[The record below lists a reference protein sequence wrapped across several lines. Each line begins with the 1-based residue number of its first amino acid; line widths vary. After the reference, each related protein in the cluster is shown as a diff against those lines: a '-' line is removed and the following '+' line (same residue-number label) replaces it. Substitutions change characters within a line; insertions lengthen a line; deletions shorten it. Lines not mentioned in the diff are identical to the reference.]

1 MENQIFNESC
11 LDTMSRMEDNYLD
24 LVVTS
29 PPYFN
34 AREYSQYE
42 SVKTYMDTMKAI
54 FTEVER
60 TLKEC
65 RFCAVNISPV
75 IAPRESRDKESRRIP
90 LPFYFVPMMEEIG
103 FKFMED
109 IIWVKPEGAVFNRA
123 GHSFPLN
130 RRPYTYKPNII
141 TEYILVFKTHA
152 EKNIEHYTKEGSTI
166 SKYFDRT
173 NVWEMNPETQSKHSA
188 PFPEALP
195 SKIVSYYSY
204 EGDVVYDP
212 FLGSGTTAKV
222 AKEMNRK
229 YIGSE
234 INEDYFKIAQK
245 RLAQTQEYFF
255 GV

>member
-1 MENQIFNESC
+1 MENMIFNEDC
-11 LDTMSRMEDNYLD
+11 LDTMARMGDNSID

-42 SVKTYMDTMKAI
+42 SLKAYMSTMKSI

-60 TLKEC
+60 ALKEC
-65 RFCAVNISPV
+65 RFCVINISPV
-75 IAPRESRDKESRRIP
+75 IVPRESRDKESSRVP

-123 GHSFPLN
+123 GHSFSLN
-130 RRPYTYKPNII
+130 RRPYTYKPNIV
-141 TEYILVFKTHA
+141 TEYILVFKTYA
-152 EKNIEHYTKEGSTI
+152 QKNIEHYTKEGSTI
-166 SKYFDRT
+166 NENFERT
-173 NVWEMNPETQSKHSA
+173 NVWHMNPETHSKHSA
-188 PFPEALP
+188 PFPEELP
-195 SKIVSYYSY
+195 SKIISYYSY
-204 EGDVVYDP
+204 EGDLVYDP

-222 AKEMNRK
+222 AKQIKRK
-229 YIGSE
+229 YLGSE

-245 RLAQTQEYFF
+245 RLDNTQEYFF
-255 GV
+255 